1 MEGRNKKLLLS
12 LLVLVLLVSIGKET
26 YALFTNEVSSI
37 VQNYGTGTLKLS
49 YSNTS
54 INLDNAYPMTDEDGM
69 NQSDSTITITNT
81 GTLAYKFNVILDPSS
96 DSTISSDLIRVSMDG
111 ENPAALSTDSNII
124 IRDVILNPGSSR
136 TFTIKLW
143 IPNTVSSSDILN
155 KKFSASLTSTG
166 IAVKNMEDSNGTVL
180 IGGGPLY
187 DYIKNNADTTTQ
199 IDFNQTSEQ
208 SNTNGIYTTTNT
220 DSGNPVY
227 YYRGNVDNHV
237 LFANMCWRIV
247 RTTETGGV
255 KLIYDGVPSNGQ
267 CNNRREATI
276 IGSSA
281 FNENGD
287 SPAYVGYM
295 YGTVY
300 TPIKQDLS
308 ALSGS
313 IVFGNDI
320 TYANGTY
327 TLKDTYTL
335 TDVGNWSTEQET
347 IASKYHYTCFT
358 SGNTCQEV
366 NYICLSAVSGS
377 LVLYFELSDGKN
389 HLDILKEMLNN
400 SSNTN
405 NSVAKTAVDAW
416 YQANMTN
423 YTSQLEDTVFC
434 NDRSYDVSGTGY
446 DKDATNIENIEDDN
460 GINGLIFNAARRLF
474 SIFTTNTTPTL
485 VCQNVNDKFTVS
497 SNKGNGA
504 LTYPVGLI
512 TADEIIYA
520 GAVGNHSSNT
530 SFYLYNYNGY
540 SNWALSP
547 YVIDGFFASEFEF
560 SSYVYYSSVYYSD
573 DGLRPVVSL
582 KPGIKITG
590 GSGTSTDPFVIA
602 KPSLYD
608 YIKSNADTTTTIDFS
623 KTSEESSTN
632 GIYTTTN
639 TDSGNPIYYYR
650 GNVDNRVIFANFC
663 WRIVR
668 TTETGGV
675 KLIYDGVPSNGQCNN
690 TGSNSTIGS
699 SKFNTNS
706 NDNAYVGYMF
716 GTAGSSTYAST
727 HANTNDSTIKG
738 VIDTWYHDNMTSY
751 TSQLE
756 DAVWCNDRSVV
767 TDLMNS
773 NGGYYSSYT
782 TSGYGKNNTLYGPAS
797 RVGYKVSNPT
807 PTLKCAQDND
817 KFTVNTSNGNGALTY
832 PVGLITAD
840 EMTYAGGK
848 YYSSSS
854 DGNSSFYLYTGQ
866 EYWALSPY
874 TFYSSNA
881 YEFSLFST
889 GRLCNFGVTTSTGV
903 RPSVSLQPGIA
914 MTGGGSGTSADP
926 FVIG

>member
-208 SNTNGIYTTTNT
+208 SN
-220 DSGNPVY
+220 
-227 YYRGNVDNHV
+227 
-237 LFANMCWRIV
+237 
-247 RTTETGGV
+247 
-255 KLIYDGVPSNGQ
+255 
-267 CNNRREATI
+267 
-276 IGSSA
+276 
-281 FNENGD
+281 
-287 SPAYVGYM
+287 
-295 YGTVY
+295 
-300 TPIKQDLS
+300 
-308 ALSGS
+308 
-313 IVFGNDI
+313 
-320 TYANGTY
+320 
-327 TLKDTYTL
+327 
-335 TDVGNWSTEQET
+335 
-347 IASKYHYTCFT
+347 
-358 SGNTCQEV
+358 
-366 NYICLSAVSGS
+366 
-377 LVLYFELSDGKN
+377 
-389 HLDILKEMLNN
+389 
-400 SSNTN
+400 
-405 NSVAKTAVDAW
+405 
-416 YQANMTN
+416 
-423 YTSQLEDTVFC
+423 
-434 NDRSYDVSGTGY
+434 
-446 DKDATNIENIEDDN
+446 
-460 GINGLIFNAARRLF
+460 
-474 SIFTTNTTPTL
+474 
-485 VCQNVNDKFTVS
+485 
-497 SNKGNGA
+497 
-504 LTYPVGLI
+504 
-512 TADEIIYA
+512 
-520 GAVGNHSSNT
+520 
-530 SFYLYNYNGY
+530 
-540 SNWALSP
+540 
-547 YVIDGFFASEFEF
+547 
-560 SSYVYYSSVYYSD
+560 
-573 DGLRPVVSL
+573 
-582 KPGIKITG
+582 
-590 GSGTSTDPFVIA
+590 
-602 KPSLYD
+602 
-608 YIKSNADTTTTIDFS
+608 
-623 KTSEESSTN
+623 TN